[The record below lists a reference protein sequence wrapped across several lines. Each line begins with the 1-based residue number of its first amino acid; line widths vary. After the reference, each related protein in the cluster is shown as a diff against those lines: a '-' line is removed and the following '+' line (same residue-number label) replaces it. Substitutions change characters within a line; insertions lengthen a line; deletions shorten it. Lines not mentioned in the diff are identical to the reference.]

1 MANSYNYTVNI
12 VDGNNEV
19 LKKIAVGTSFEGDEV
34 TTYYSEYILAG
45 TTLYNI
51 PNTNNAYKVTFVPD
65 ADNYVKNIAVGENSI
80 NDVVFY
86 TEAEDITGVN
96 VANNLDRA
104 SMGHMGYTADETTYK
119 TVTTIAPAK
128 YIIYLRGVNGNS
140 AARTANFKIGD
151 EVVFTA
157 NIPNGIWTYTNSD
170 EFWVYEESTLEFA
183 CTGSSASGVDW
194 FYIVK
199 TEDAQTTGYTINYQY
214 EGETLQTETGDA
226 VVGAEVNAQE
236 SITVTTGEGDEATT
250 QTYYVAENQT
260 TSMTIDADAANNVL
274 NVALRLPLTGNVVIN
289 AVDGE
294 GNILKSFTAEATE
307 GGDKVNVY
315 YTRAVEVEG
324 VYYTVPAK
332 NGTGDNYAIKKAYGE
347 EPSEV
352 VYIMDEEIAYY
363 AESEDMPKTRSFA
376 AEGAVPERAS
386 GGHWYRPYANSYLY
400 TPELEG
406 GVYTVYV
413 SGRNSG
419 SSDASLGV
427 QVRYSNGTLV
437 GEESLT
443 WGSAINAEF
452 SVENLTVP
460 AGGASIA
467 IVNGPYNSN
476 VAVDYV
482 ILYKTGD
489 AQTELITITSA
500 GAATY
505 CSEKALNFEGS
516 EVKAY
521 YLTVD
526 GDEINQSEAMVVPAN
541 TGIYLEGAEG
551 TYEIPIASANDI
563 ADNTAD
569 DNVLQGVIEETQVDA
584 PIYVLMNESNVVGFY
599 KTKNTFTVGAHTA
612 YIPGFVVP
620 TGVKSLNFAG
630 SDDPTTGIRG
640 ISNDAAAVKDAV
652 IYNLAGQ
659 RVTAPTKGIYIVN
672 GKKVMVK

>member
-1 MANSYNYTVNI
+1 
-12 VDGNNEV
+12 
-19 LKKIAVGTSFEGDEV
+19 
-34 TTYYSEYILAG
+34 
-45 TTLYNI
+45 
-51 PNTNNAYKVTFVPD
+51 
-65 ADNYVKNIAVGENSI
+65 
-80 NDVVFY
+80 
-86 TEAEDITGVN
+86 
-96 VANNLDRA
+96 
-104 SMGHMGYTADETTYK
+104 
-119 TVTTIAPAK
+119 
-128 YIIYLRGVNGNS
+128 
-140 AARTANFKIGD
+140 
-151 EVVFTA
+151 
-157 NIPNGIWTYTNSD
+157 
-170 EFWVYEESTLEFA
+170 
-183 CTGSSASGVDW
+183 
-194 FYIVK
+194 
-199 TEDAQTTGYTINYQY
+199 
-214 EGETLQTETGDA
+214 
-226 VVGAEVNAQE
+226 
-236 SITVTTGEGDEATT
+236 
-250 QTYYVAENQT
+250 
-260 TSMTIDADAANNVL
+260 MTIDADAANNVL

-332 NGTGDNYAIKKAYGE
+332 NETGDNYAIKKAYGE
-347 EPSEV
+347 APSEV
-352 VYIMDEEIAYY
+352 VYTVDEEIAYY

-376 AEGAVPERAS
+376 AEGTVPERAS

-419 SSDASLGV
+419 KSDASLGV

-437 GEESLT
+437 GEESFT
-443 WGSAINAEF
+443 WGSAINKEF
-452 SVENLTVP
+452 SVKNLTVP

-482 ILYKTGD
+482 ILYKTGE

-505 CSEKALNFEGS
+505 CSENPLNFEAS
-516 EVKAY
+516 EELSAY
-521 YLTVD
+521 YLTMD
-526 GDEINQSEAMVVPAN
+526 GDELMKSEAMVVPAN
-541 TGIYLEGAEG
+541 TGIYLEGEAG

-584 PIYVLMNESNVVGFY
+584 PIYVLMNESNGVGFY

-612 YIPGFVVP
+612 YIPGSAVP

-640 ISNDAAAVKDAV
+640 ISNDAAAIKDAV